1 MLGKWMVVLSACA
14 YASQCTPRCL
24 HSLEDD
30 NLIVMPTQQQDVYFD
45 ENTFS
50 EEDRAVMR
58 YFDGLLKHLS
68 LILSPPSAALH
79 VTIHVELCLFDGFG
93 LGVAHRH
100 GIRRIFTLLFH
111 MSALNQWHHK
121 LQ

>member
-1 MLGKWMVVLSACA
+1 MLGKWMVVLSACVCA
-14 YASQCTPRCL
+14 LPYTLAHCDTF
-24 HSLEDD
+24 EDD
-30 NLIVMPTQQQDVYFD
+30 NLIVMPARQQDVHFD
-45 ENTFS
+45 ESTFS

-93 LGVAHRH
+93 LGVAHKH